1 MYNRSQ
7 AICEGFCKWCIIW
20 DYISWLQGL
29 KRQFQNKKQKYRKK
43 PQFLPGIT
51 RPEPHPIGPCWKY
64 FKWLQLFWAEEL
76 ETVWEVYSCMLEC
89 NCEKIGS
96 AGSFYACVILAAVL
110 LLLNV
115 LHKEKEVNCVR
126 RLRWGQL
133 IDYWE
138 KPTV

>member
-1 MYNRSQ
+1 
-7 AICEGFCKWCIIW
+7 
-20 DYISWLQGL
+20 
-29 KRQFQNKKQKYRKK
+29 
-43 PQFLPGIT
+43 
-51 RPEPHPIGPCWKY
+51 
-64 FKWLQLFWAEEL
+64 
-76 ETVWEVYSCMLEC
+76 MLEC

-133 IDYWE
+133 IDY
-138 KPTV
+138 